1 MRVMIVEDEVLIAM
15 LLETIVTEYGGEVC
29 CCVRTGAEALAAA
42 AEHRPDLATM
52 DLRLADGDCGADV
65 ASSLKETFDLRC
77 IFISGNLDT
86 ARIDKL
92 QALDPLGFVHKP
104 VQISQLHRAL
114 TSAAE
119 VLAAQEAPEPFVP
132 QEAAA
137 APEDK

>member
-15 LLETIVTEYGGEVC
+15 LLETIITEHGGEVC

-65 ASSLKETFDLRC
+65 AANLKDSFDLRC
-77 IFISGNLDT
+77 IFISGNLDEK
-86 ARIDKL
+86 RVEKL
-92 QALDPLGFVHKP
+92 KPLQPLGFVHKP
-104 VQISQLHRAL
+104 VQTSQLHRAL
-114 TSAAE
+114 ASAAE
-119 VLAAQEAPEPFVP
+119 ELAAREVPETFVP
-132 QEAAA
+132 QGAAA